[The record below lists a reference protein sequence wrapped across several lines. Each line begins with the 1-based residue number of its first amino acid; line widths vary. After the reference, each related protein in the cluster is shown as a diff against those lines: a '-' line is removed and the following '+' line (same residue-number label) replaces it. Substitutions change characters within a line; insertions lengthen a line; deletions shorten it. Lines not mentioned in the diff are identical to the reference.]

1 MSSHCSANIHAF
13 FERSSSHDGSVP
25 SRFKLVKSTSG
36 KRSGKHATASRS
48 RSGKHG
54 FRSRVKLRPGIR
66 SMFWMNSKG
75 VFSRI
80 SFDIACACKLPA
92 SEIQHTASHLRRRLL
107 RLCRLIRLLRL
118 GVKLA
123 NRLGVKL
130 ANVLH
135 LGVEVF
141 DAPLQRS
148 NLRQDVVALL
158 ARDQHLLQEDILG
171 VRVII

>member
-1 MSSHCSANIHAF
+1 
-13 FERSSSHDGSVP
+13 
-25 SRFKLVKSTSG
+25 
-36 KRSGKHATASRS
+36 
-48 RSGKHG
+48 
-54 FRSRVKLRPGIR
+54 
-66 SMFWMNSKG
+66 MFWMNSKG

-123 NRLGVKL
+123 N
-130 ANVLH
+130 VLH